1 VHEGPTTPPITTGD
15 LVLDR
20 YRAVEHIANGGHSV
34 VYLGRD
40 ERLARPVCIKVFT
53 RYPGDPGISQTSYEH
68 FVQEAFALS
77 RLTHPH
83 TLRIYDFGHLP
94 GETPDEDKIPF
105 HVSEYMNGG
114 TLAQLVRERGAQPAS
129 EVLRVAI
136 AMADALAEAHTV
148 GIIHRDLKPQNV
160 LFAKIAGTRL
170 AKLADFGIA
179 KWMEDE
185 DVSVQSRQAGARA
198 GDTQV
203 VSGQKMAM
211 YSPSWAAPEQL
222 AGQTVG
228 PSADIY
234 SLALMVIYM
243 LTGRAV
249 FADDDVYEGY
259 RKRKSSDSIVD
270 LALDPLGLPREV
282 IELLIQA
289 TSFEPTMRPH
299 DASEF
304 GLSLADAFEPT
315 TGKPAALEA
324 TPTPTPLPA
333 KLPLAAR
340 PPSPQLA
347 AIEGNRADSATS
359 AQRPARAA
367 ARGTRR
373 VSVAYGTVDVAGRAA
388 RFAPVTDG
396 AVDVAGLRGAARLR
410 ITLLPPVTGR
420 RQVHVKGMSCFVA
433 KQGGRPSV
441 AVQVDDDS
449 MLDLVGPG
457 NHPVGRLR
465 ITAGTPA
472 AGHTVFRFGEEQ
484 VAIGTDECP
493 DVILA
498 DFGQGAECA
507 FVYTPGVV
515 PVEPPAGKKRR
526 HQ

>member
-1 VHEGPTTPPITTGD
+1 MQEPPSTPPIATGD
-15 LVLDR
+15 VVLER

-53 RYPGDPGISQTSYEH
+53 RFPGDPGISQTSYEH

-83 TLRIYDFGHLP
+83 TLRIYDFGHVP
-94 GETPDEDKIPF
+94 GETEEAEKIPF

-114 TLAQLVRERGAQPAS
+114 TLAQLVRERGAQTVS
-129 EVLRVAI
+129 ETLRVAI

-160 LFAKIAGTRL
+160 LFAKIAGSRL

-179 KWMEDE
+179 KWLEDE
-185 DVSVQSRQAGARA
+185 EASASPKQARA

-259 RKRKSSDSIVD
+259 RKRKSADSIVD
-270 LALDPLGLPREV
+270 LALDPLGVPREA

-289 TSFEPTMRPH
+289 TSFDPVLRPQ

-304 GLSLADAFEPT
+304 GLALADAFEPT
-315 TGKPAALEA
+315 TGRPAALEPA
-324 TPTPTPLPA
+324 PLPETV
-333 KLPLAAR
+333 PFNR
-340 PPSPQLA
+340 PSSPQLST
-347 AIEGNRADSATS
+347 IEG
-359 AQRPARAA
+359 RPARAA
-367 ARGTRR
+367 ARATRR
-373 VSVAYGTVDVAGRAA
+373 VSVAAGTVDVAGRAA

-396 AVDVAGLRGAARLR
+396 AVDVAGLRGTARLR
-410 ITLLPPVTGR
+410 ITLLPLVTGR

-433 KQGGRPSV
+433 KSGGRPSV

-449 MLDLVGPG
+449 ILDLIGPG
-457 NHPVGRLR
+457 NQPVGRVR

-484 VAIGTDECP
+484 IAIGTDECP

-515 PVEPPAGKKRR
+515 PVEPAGKKRR
-526 HQ
+526 LP